1 MHLFQEESLTFME
14 HFHYT
19 KSFFIVGKVS
29 LYFKKKIFT
38 QRKQQNCRS
47 SHWKRSV

>member
-14 HFHYT
+14 HFHFT

-29 LYFKKKIFT
+29 LYFKKKY
-38 QRKQQNCRS
+38 
-47 SHWKRSV
+47 SHKENNKIAEAATEKEV